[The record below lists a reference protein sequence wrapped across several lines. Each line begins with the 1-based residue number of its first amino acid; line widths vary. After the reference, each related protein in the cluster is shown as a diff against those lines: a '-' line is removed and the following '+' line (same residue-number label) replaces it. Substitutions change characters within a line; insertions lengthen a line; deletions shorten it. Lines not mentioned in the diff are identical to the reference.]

1 MVQVLFQ
8 PNLIDVG
15 HPLDS
20 KTGLSRPSIVYNK
33 VSRLLFYARQLDLL
47 RDGSLN
53 HNPIIHGSAAHVINQ
68 RSQTGVVLGGA
79 VHDKCQREGLYQI
92 KFLCTGD
99 GLGAV
104 ADP

>member
-15 HPLDS
+15 YPLDS
-20 KTGLSRPSIVYNK
+20 KTRLSRPLIVYNK
-33 VSRLLFYARQLDLL
+33 GPCLWLYARQLDLL
-47 RDGSLN
+47 RDRSLN
-53 HNPIIHGSAAHVINQ
+53 HKPIIQGSAAHVINQ

-92 KFLCTGD
+92 KYLCASD
-99 GLGAV
+99 GLGTV
-104 ADP
+104 TDV